1 MELEPIMSPKT
12 LYAAIETLVTRSAN
26 HHDAG
31 EAMKFAQ
38 AALNLA
44 HIGSLGIVEPSTHT
58 TENIKE
64 TMSSPVT
71 FPPEQ
76 MLTAINWRNSWL
88 MTAHEHQIEPTGDEW
103 SIWLMCADRASGK
116 TRAAAENLAWWAWE
130 TPGTRWLVSAP
141 TPPDLRSVCFEGA
154 SGLLAV
160 IPPTLVHKYNSSL
173 LELTLTNGSV
183 IQGIPASNP
192 ESFRGTQFHGGWI
205 DELAA
210 REYRQGAWDM
220 IAPSMRLGQRPKLIA
235 SATPK
240 QKPVVMAMINRD
252 DVAVSIAPSFYKN
265 IMKSEGTNL
274 KRQSSE

>member
-1 MELEPIMSPKT
+1 MELEPMKSSHT
-12 LYAAIETLVTRSAN
+12 LQTAIETLIERAAN
-26 HHDAG
+26 GPDGG
-31 EAMKFAQ
+31 EAMKLAQ

-44 HIGSLGIVEPSTHT
+44 HVAALELRVLREPP

-76 MLTAINWRNSWL
+76 ILTAINWRKSWL

-141 TPPDLRSVCFEGA
+141 TPPSLRSVCFEGA

-160 IPPTLVHKYNSSL
+160 IPPTLVQKYNSSL

-183 IQGIPASNP
+183 IQGIPASDP
-192 ESFRGTQFHGGWI
+192 ERFRGTRFHGGWI

-210 REYRQGAWDM
+210 REYRQGVWDM

-235 SATPK
+235 STTPK
-240 QKPVVMAMINRD
+240 QEAVVLAMINRD

-265 IMKSEGTNL
+265 IMKSEDTNL

>member
-1 MELEPIMSPKT
+1 MELEPMKSSHT
-12 LYAAIETLVTRSAN
+12 LQTAIETLIERAAN
-26 HHDAG
+26 GPDGG
-31 EAMKFAQ
+31 EAMKLAQ

-44 HIGSLGIVEPSTHT
+44 HVAALELRVLREPP

-76 MLTAINWRNSWL
+76 MLTALNWRNSWL
-88 MTAHEHQIEPTGDEW
+88 LKALKHQIEPTGDWW
-103 SIWLMCADRASGK
+103 SIWLICADRSGGK

-130 TPGTRWLVSAP
+130 APGTRWLVSAP
-141 TPPDLRSVCFEGA
+141 TPADLRSTCFKGD

-160 IPPTLVHKYNSSL
+160 IPPKLVQKYNSSL

-183 IQGIPASNP
+183 IQGIPAAEP

-205 DELAA
+205 DELSAQ
-210 REYRQGAWDM
+210 EYLQGAWDM
-220 IAPSMRLGQRPKLIA
+220 IQPCMRLGQRPKLIV
-235 SATPK
+235 SATSK
-240 QKPVVMAMINRD
+240 QKHVVMDLLKRD
-252 DVAVSIAPSFYKN
+252 DVAVSISKN
-265 IMKSEGTNL
+265 IMKSEDTNL